1 MITILYYYSLVAL
14 CIATSILGLL
24 FLTQFNENR
33 EAMRNYRIAKRLL
46 AIAFFIVAIGNLVEL
61 FGHTN
66 KPIDT
71 ANQGFF
77 LSQIITLSISVTQAF
92 IFTLVCVM
100 LLDPKNIQS
109 KQLKRQIIAIVLY
122 VAVAVVSYILLP
134 ISAAKISIFL
144 LSIIYCIVLIYFT
157 VFFIHRYRSFRRA
170 MDNFYSD
177 DIVTRMRWIAVV
189 FYAALVIG
197 IFSLVIIQHSNFEMS
212 VVFNFTLLCFYTFF
226 GVKLLNYPW

>member
-66 KPIDT
+66 KPIDMT
-71 ANQGFF
+71 SQGFF

-100 LLDPKNIQS
+100 LLDP
-109 KQLKRQIIAIVLY
+109 
-122 VAVAVVSYILLP
+122 
-134 ISAAKISIFL
+134 
-144 LSIIYCIVLIYFT
+144 
-157 VFFIHRYRSFRRA
+157 
-170 MDNFYSD
+170 
-177 DIVTRMRWIAVV
+177 
-189 FYAALVIG
+189 
-197 IFSLVIIQHSNFEMS
+197 
-212 VVFNFTLLCFYTFF
+212 
-226 GVKLLNYPW
+226 

>member
-157 VFFIHRYRSFRRA
+157 VFFHTSLPFLPPSNGQLLFRR
-170 MDNFYSD
+170 YSNSH
-177 DIVTRMRWIAVV
+177 
-189 FYAALVIG
+189 ALDCSRILCRTCNRH
-197 IFSLVIIQHSNFEMS
+197 IFPCYHS
-212 VVFNFTLLCFYTFF
+212 TFKF
-226 GVKLLNYPW
+226 